1 MRRLLAAVCALL
13 CFASV
18 LFGAN
23 PSYTSFLGTNGI
35 IITSNPPQGFIIID
49 GRALTNGFVSG
60 VGDQVWTNDVGVIYT
75 IVDPS
80 RIQFLTNRIFGRL
93 IRADGTNTVFGS
105 NALPPNVGAVN
116 SVAIGSDAL
125 SRSSG
130 GENVA
135 IGHRALATN
144 SSGLN
149 NVAVGYRAMEFNDI
163 SEDNVA
169 LGYSALREFT
179 TGHQNT
185 ALGAASMVHLTTSYD
200 GTAVGYGAMDKLE
213 GIGNTALGSRA
224 ISGGLGGGNYNLVA
238 GNQAM
243 FNSDRLEGNVAL
255 GGFALTGIDDL
266 TNVVAIG
273 YQATA
278 ISGGLTNA
286 VGIGALTRITAD
298 NQMMLGTNI
307 TRYVFRNVDYTF
319 PSANGAAGTAL
330 TNNGAGILGWGTV
343 AGSGGTVAFS
353 DLIWTNDNG
362 TLKPVAFPTNVLLRV
377 NVPDNGTGTNY
388 YFDSRVY
395 RTNATSKLF
404 AIYNGGSNAVTVGP
418 YGGLFMG
425 RGNPTPFPGVVLYGI
440 YDTALGETNQQE
452 IFTMS
457 QNSAVGYNGAADLI
471 VDTNYGAIILF
482 ANKEG
487 GTKFSRFAIQAGAG
501 INPQDFNTFSM
512 QALVDGATYF
522 QVDPNF
528 TLLTPTNYL
537 FSSSVRITNIH
548 TLLSLQNS
556 NFPVLEVD
564 GVGDLRLIK
573 KIPYQWPS
581 AQGAA
586 GTALT
591 NNGSGILGWGAVA
604 SGGGLTFADLIWTNN
619 TDTIYPYVHS
629 NRIHFGTS
637 ATNGARLN
645 LEWYAPRRSF
655 RVGQLSTG
663 IGSDYWDVTNLGIGS
678 VSFGS
683 NNLAGGYMSAV
694 LSGYGNI
701 IPTNYIYSVIVG
713 GTENLFAESSAS
725 GRNIIGGG
733 SKNQMD
739 PGASNCVIVGG
750 FRNRILTDA
759 FMSSM
764 VGGADNIS
772 RMRYGSIGGGS
783 GNETRGI
790 GSVVGGG
797 LNNISGEST
806 VDGLTTIGGGSQN
819 SIHEDYGT
827 IGGGFGNFLQSSAL
841 YGTIG
846 GGRGNVSDAISGTI
860 AGGSLNNIDG
870 FAQYGVISGGYTN
883 FIGNPGAG
891 GSHFSFIPGGVSNK
905 ISGAIMAAAIGSF
918 QTNTL
923 DKTILLGTTNN
934 NRVMVSTTNLNLLED
949 MTILMTNGAGAGK
962 VLTSDANGKGTW
974 GTASA
979 GSGTFTNIFSPTLSN
994 ATIKPLVVGL
1004 GTAAGATNTTGEIR
1018 GIEAGANITITP
1030 NGSNYVISSTAN
1042 FVSLSTT
1049 NATSKPL
1056 TNSYAS
1062 GVLTMFGIEQGS
1074 GQAITVNASNI
1085 VVGIDWAQVAST
1097 TNVVGVSNWVNSVS
1111 NYVTAATNSASVT
1124 NWITQRQPA
1133 NAVLSNLVGTVA
1145 KNVTNVVSLS
1155 TTNATSKPLTNS
1167 YTSGVLT
1174 IFGIEQGSGQAITM
1188 NASNILVA
1196 IDWAQTAS
1204 TTNVVGVSNW
1214 VNSVSNYVTAA
1225 TNSASVTN
1233 WITQRQPASQ
1243 TLTNLSGTGAITNVF
1258 SASLSNATMKPVVF
1272 PSANNFATNY
1282 TGRFFGL
1289 EQGANVTLTPNGSN
1303 IVIAS
1308 SGSGGSSLTTNAN
1321 QFGASVELT
1330 IKDAPLLTNAIHYGA
1345 GFLGSFTN
1353 VWTAPQFLGTN
1364 VVFDG
1369 TNSSW
1374 FQFNPATGPQTNY
1387 VFTNIQAG
1395 QTIVVKTYVTNG
1407 TTVRLWANTTEIPA
1421 SWYIGNNGSAANI
1434 NSNAPSVVYVSRDS
1448 LVPATNVLIWTRD
1461 FDVTAG
1467 YGLIYATN
1475 FVAGIVTQ
1483 QLQQIFQ
1490 PGNATLTNLAGTGA
1504 VTNLFSPTLS
1514 NGTIK
1519 PLVVGVGTAAGATNV
1534 TGEIRGLEAGAN
1546 ITITPNGSNY
1556 VIAST
1561 GGGGVAL
1568 SDLVWTN
1575 RVGEL
1580 LPNAYPTNTI
1590 LSPTNAG
1597 FRTNFYFGS
1606 TETRAGGTNKVFRVY
1621 NGTNNALT
1629 VGDAGIFIGSANG
1642 TPINGQAINAIY
1654 DTSLG
1659 DAPSKAISLT
1669 SQNSA
1674 VGFNSSAV
1682 TSVSTNFA
1690 NTVLTADR
1698 DGTGFINFTQ
1708 VIGQDATWLNF
1719 DMYVLAQDA
1728 GGTIIRPFQFDPDF
1742 SLSPTSYLFNST
1754 MRITNTHTLMSLQN
1768 SNTPMFE
1775 VNGIGDLK
1783 LLKRIPYSWPNAQG
1797 AAQTVLTNDGSGNL
1811 GWGAVSASGGSVTFA
1826 DIVWT
1831 NKSGTLYPIA
1841 YPTNI
1846 IFNPTNTVSAA
1857 ELARATNF
1865 LFQTSTRRIGG
1876 TNVLFAVFNGG
1887 ASALVVG
1894 DQGIM
1899 IGSTN
1904 YIPVPQAA
1912 IDIAYDTAFG
1922 VDSPEKSVLLTTYN
1936 SVVGYSGNAEM
1947 HVSTNYGDFNVTAN
1961 KEGNGFVEYFFR
1973 AGGAGTAVDY
1983 KNFDAYVLVQDEGAT
1998 IITPYQIDP
2007 DFSLS
2012 PTGYIFGSTMRI
2024 TNTHTLM
2031 SLQNSNTPMFEVN
2044 GIGDLKLLKR
2054 VAYSWPSAQGAAQT
2068 VLTNDGSGNLGWG
2081 AVAASGGG
2089 LATNANQFGAN
2100 TTLSIK
2106 EGVLLTNIMLYPSN
2120 LTSPASIAT
2129 ASVGSMT
2136 NLIEWRQTNGALALL
2151 ISSNGLYNISVPLLH
2166 SNAVAFR
2173 TNNIDFKLAQWQTF
2187 SNALKTNLVLQLT
2200 NCNDGVTHTLN
2211 AFGSGRLGNGTT
2223 NAWQLL
2229 CTVAS
2234 GNTIYWPPGST
2245 NGNFDVLVNSN
2256 QVVTFTFQQVFN
2268 TNIFASYLV
2277 REGIGAN

>member
-934 NRVMVSTTNLNLLED
+934 NRVMVSTTNLHLLED

-1030 NGSNYVISSTAN
+1030 NGSNYVISSTA
-1042 FVSLSTT
+1042 S
-1049 NATSKPL
+1049 
-1056 TNSYAS
+1056 
-1062 GVLTMFGIEQGS
+1062 
-1074 GQAITVNASNI
+1074 
-1085 VVGIDWAQVAST
+1085 
-1097 TNVVGVSNWVNSVS
+1097 
-1111 NYVTAATNSASVT
+1111 
-1124 NWITQRQPA
+1124 
-1133 NAVLSNLVGTVA
+1133 
-1145 KNVTNVVSLS
+1145 
-1155 TTNATSKPLTNS
+1155 
-1167 YTSGVLT
+1167 
-1174 IFGIEQGSGQAITM
+1174 
-1188 NASNILVA
+1188 A